1 MDKDKIKKI
10 KTIITDMVIEFSNCT
25 DCAHFDNN
33 QPEICNNCELKEKFK
48 LSEIDKEYI
57 TEKVELIKNALK

>member
-1 MDKDKIKKI
+1 MTKEQNNKVKA
-10 KTIITDMVIEFSNCT
+10 IITEMVIGFSNCT

-33 QPEICNNCELKEKFK
+33 MPEVCNKCELKEKFK

-57 TEKVELIKNALK
+57 NEKVELIKKALK

>member
-1 MDKDKIKKI
+1 MTKEQNNKV

-25 DCAHFDNN
+25 DCAHFDNDM
-33 QPEICNNCELKEKFK
+33 PDICSKCELKEKFK

-57 TEKVELIKNALK
+57 KEKVELIKNALK